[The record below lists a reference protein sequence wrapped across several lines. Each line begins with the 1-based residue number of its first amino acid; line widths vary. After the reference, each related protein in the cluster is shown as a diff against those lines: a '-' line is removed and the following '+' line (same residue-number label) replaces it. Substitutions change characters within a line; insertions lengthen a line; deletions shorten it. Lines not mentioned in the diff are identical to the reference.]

1 VVKRM
6 FGMITWWGLGS
17 RFQAVFD
24 HLGSFRRL
32 RSLLVKLTLM
42 AIAVQ
47 FMRVAT
53 HIAVGSALGI
63 PLSLDR
69 GLSFFVFIPL
79 LGLLM
84 VLPISINGL
93 GVREGMGII
102 LFTQIGLL
110 EEQALLVEFITYIIM
125 VVVSLI
131 GGLFF
136 LRRHLIRDPAPPGGA
151 A

>member
-1 VVKRM
+1 
-6 FGMITWWGLGS
+6 
-17 RFQAVFD
+17 
-24 HLGSFRRL
+24 
-32 RSLLVKLTLM
+32 
-42 AIAVQ
+42 
-47 FMRVAT
+47 
-53 HIAVGSALGI
+53 
-63 PLSLDR
+63 
-69 GLSFFVFIPL
+69 
-79 LGLLM
+79 M